1 MWQLVAAPNIVAD
14 HFVHFV
20 LATPECCGARPWRR
34 NYVVLRMLS
43 VSVPR
48 SLRAKT

>member
-14 HFVHFV
+14 HFV